1 MGPLMNMQSIRFI
14 IRSNTE
20 QKDYVFNDLPNS
32 LKEYKSMGL
41 QDCDNQDIFE
51 KCFPEISDV

>member
-1 MGPLMNMQSIRFI
+1 MNMQSIRFI